1 MTKMTKYGN
10 GKLLSEVEG
19 TEKEVVKEF
28 EFEVYRAGWL
38 LSAAH
43 RCYFKSCGHHGLAE
57 DRSTL
62 EGTGGGYLVHGE
74 KLPSG
79 GGRQC

>member
-1 MTKMTKYGN
+1 MTKYGN

-38 LSAAH
+38 LRPH
-43 RCYFKSCGHHGLAE
+43 
-57 DRSTL
+57 
-62 EGTGGGYLVHGE
+62 TGAISRVADTTA
-74 KLPSG
+74 
-79 GGRQC
+79 

>member
-1 MTKMTKYGN
+1 MG
-10 GKLLSEVEG
+10 SRG

>member
-1 MTKMTKYGN
+1 MTKYGN

-62 EGTGGGYLVHGE
+62 EGAWGGG
-74 KLPSG
+74 
-79 GGRQC
+79 